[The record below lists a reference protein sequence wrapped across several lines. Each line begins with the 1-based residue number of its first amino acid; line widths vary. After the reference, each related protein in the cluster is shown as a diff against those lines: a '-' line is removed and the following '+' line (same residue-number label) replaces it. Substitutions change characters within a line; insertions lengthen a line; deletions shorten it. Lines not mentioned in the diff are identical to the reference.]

1 MDQASASPAASCAHN
16 PAAPRTSSSCSQSAD
31 QSQTVGPPPARSSPR
46 SEPHSE
52 PVHIVPRPSSPALCQ
67 SDAKGYLL
75 PDFYSG
81 CATGIPGRLTE
92 GLLLWRS
99 HAVVASC
106 IFLNCWPKR
115 KPSLRHHNQPFNT
128 SRSAR
133 FLGIFDKNIQLI
145 VILIVRVHKILHTR
159 FGRMLA
165 PVCTENLTPD
175 VVMMKSAKNRI

>member
-16 PAAPRTSSSCSQSAD
+16 PAAPRTLPSWQPFED
-31 QSQTVGPPPARSSPR
+31 QAQTVGPPPARSSPR

-99 HAVVASC
+99 QKAA
-106 IFLNCWPKR
+106 KR
-115 KPSLRHHNQPFNT
+115 QKFVELAE
-128 SRSAR
+128 SRTVNAIKAIR
-133 FLGIFDKNIQLI
+133 IIGKLGNKNAYQFD
-145 VILIVRVHKILHTR
+145 
-159 FGRMLA
+159 
-165 PVCTENLTPD
+165 D
-175 VVMMKSAKNRI
+175 